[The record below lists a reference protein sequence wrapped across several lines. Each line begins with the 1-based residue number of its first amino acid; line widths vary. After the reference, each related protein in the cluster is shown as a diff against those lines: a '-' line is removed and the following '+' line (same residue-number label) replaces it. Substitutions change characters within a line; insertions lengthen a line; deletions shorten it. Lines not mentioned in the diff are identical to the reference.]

1 MRLKL
6 LLCLAMLVATPAAA
20 ENWKPVPGEAGTYV
34 DMDFVKVDQ
43 QTGLVVLRTA
53 MGKPSGATYD
63 EWTERDAITISA
75 VNCKDDTYK
84 DLGIDLD
91 GDKGPPEGWRSRP
104 SRSGAKFAVG
114 GAGAMACKMRDTAP
128 TVALP

>member
-1 MRLKL
+1 MRLTL
-6 LLCLAMLVATPAAA
+6 LLGLAMLAATPAAA
-20 ENWKPVPGEAGTYV
+20 ENWQPVAGEPDTYV

-91 GDKGPPEGWRSRP
+91 GNKGPPDGWRSRP
-104 SRSGAKFAVG
+104 SQGGAKFAVG
-114 GAGAMACKMRDTAP
+114 GAGAMACKLRDTLP